1 MTRAVLA
8 LAVVAALAAPAR
20 AQDDVIWVRVHQGDT
35 LDLLAAEYYG
45 DRAQAV
51 WIATANHLTHG
62 RTVHGGDRI
71 KIPIAREIVTAKGD
85 TFESLAATYLGD
97 AGRAEFLAEANA
109 MSIEDSLA
117 AGTILYIPLHV
128 THVAQAAESLAQVAQ
143 TYLGDA
149 RQAALL
155 AKYNGLDKT
164 LDKLDKGESIIVPAL
179 HVRVRASRLPAL
191 DDEAKARHD
200 QQQHAEAAASDALPR
215 AQAAWLRGDF
225 AGVQAALAPVADQLD
240 YLDTRSA
247 VAVGLL
253 LGKAHVAFG
262 QTDAAVAAFAQVLNR
277 RPRYELSAYAESP
290 KVIAAWQKAG
300 GRVAGG

>member
-1 MTRAVLA
+1 MIRPIAALA
-8 LAVVAALAAPAR
+8 LALLVALAAPAR
-20 AQDDVIWVRVHQGDT
+20 AQDDVIAYRVHQGDT
-35 LDLLAAEYYG
+35 LDLIAAEFYG

-51 WIATANHLTHG
+51 WIAAANHLTHG

-71 KIPIAREIVTAKGD
+71 KIPIAREIVTARGD
-85 TFESLAATYLGD
+85 TFESLAASYLGD
-97 AGRAEFLAEANA
+97 ASRAEFLAEANA

-117 AGTILYIPLHV
+117 AGTILYVPLHV
-128 THVAQAAESLAQVAQ
+128 VHVAQAPESLAAVAQ

-155 AKYNGLDKT
+155 AKYNGVDKS
-164 LDKLDKGESIIVPAL
+164 LEKGESIIVPAL
-179 HVRVRASRLPAL
+179 HVRVRASRLPPL
-191 DDEAKARHD
+191 DDEAKARRD
-200 QQQHAEAAASDALPR
+200 QQQHAQAAAADALPR

-225 AGVQAALAPVADQLD
+225 AGVQAALAPLADQLD
-240 YLDTRSA
+240 YLDARTA
-247 VAVGLL
+247 VEAGML

-262 QTDAAVAAFAQVLNR
+262 QTDAAVAAFGQVLNR
-277 RPRYELSAYAESP
+277 RPRYELSPYAESP